1 MLAYKNAKVSSKTGE
16 ELHTKTDRS
25 MTKTTVKTLLFATLA
40 SLLFCVNSSFAD
52 GRAGMSTLGYYKD
65 PYSDEERSRRLYE
78 EGLKHKAKAEN
89 LA

>member
-1 MLAYKNAKVSSKTGE
+1 
-16 ELHTKTDRS
+16 

-40 SLLFCVNSSFAD
+40 TLLFFVNSSFAD
-52 GRAGMSTLGYYKD
+52 GRAGMSTLGSYKD
-65 PYSDEERSRRLYE
+65 PYSDEQRSRLLYE

>member
-1 MLAYKNAKVSSKTGE
+1 
-16 ELHTKTDRS
+16 

-40 SLLFCVNSSFAD
+40 TLLFCVNSSFAD
-52 GRAGMSTLGYYKD
+52 GRAGVSTLGSYED
-65 PYSDEERSRRLYE
+65 PYSDEQRSRLLYE